1 MTLSTH
7 PEDRREMVRALSE
20 RLQTPAIYLRTPTYA
35 FRIGGL
41 TVNRDGSITGEDEA
55 LLESL
60 RPMLIERGWLEEEP
74 VDAPEAENSK
84 AETAGENIAPNVE
97 EAARAYAETA
107 DTPNNAGN
115 TPATDSEAQMGA
127 PVERV
132 DITTPLPDWTVAQM
146 VNLLRTLYSKQY
158 LLNRMMQGETLY
170 IEEPFVTALTDSP
183 PASVTDFEARVQ
195 DELEAGRIR
204 GIAFEAGKFIFS
216 TPYCPEGPTRWM
228 VYSKLLDG
236 ILRSAKTAKRVSI
249 RPQVTPENEKYHANS
264 WLMRMGFGGSEYKE
278 LRHTLMHH
286 LNGYAAFKSE
296 ADMQAHREKYAQLR
310 RDFRDVS
317 ERADWRGGIQ
327 EKRMS
332 GEGVESDGTDHA
344 G

>member
-1 MTLSTH
+1 MRIQTPRES
-7 PEDRREMVRALSE
+7 RREIVGRISE
-20 RLQTPAIYLRTPTYA
+20 RLGIPARYEGAPGFAYT
-35 FRIGGL
+35 IGEI
-41 TVNRDGSITGEDEA
+41 TVERDGGIVSGNDA

-60 RPMLIERGWLEEEP
+60 KPMLVEQGWLEAGP
-74 VDAPEAENSK
+74 VDEQ
-84 AETAGENIAPNVE
+84 
-97 EAARAYAETA
+97 AARAENDLEA
-107 DTPNNAGN
+107 DGPDAS
-115 TPATDSEAQMGA
+115 P
-127 PVERV
+127 ERM
-132 DITTPLPDWTVAQM
+132 DIVSPLRDWTVTERIS
-146 VNLLRTLYSKQY
+146 LLRTLYGRQC

-170 IEEPFVTALTDSP
+170 IEESFVTALTDSP

-249 RPQVTPENEKYHANS
+249 RHQVTPENEKYHANS
-264 WLMRMGFGGSEYKE
+264 WLMRMDFGGLEYKE

-317 ERADWRGGIQ
+317 E
-327 EKRMS
+327 
-332 GEGVESDGTDHA
+332 
-344 G
+344 

>member
-84 AETAGENIAPNVE
+84 AET
-97 EAARAYAETA
+97 T

-115 TPATDSEAQMGA
+115 TPTTDSEAQIGA
-127 PVERV
+127 PVKRV
-132 DITTPLPDWTVAQM
+132 DITTPLPDWTVPQLT
-146 VNLLRTLYSKQY
+146 NLLRTLFARQY

-170 IEEPFVTALTDSP
+170 IEESFVTALTDSP
-183 PASVTDFEARVQ
+183 PASVTDFEARMQ

-216 TPYCPEGPTRWM
+216 TPYCPEEPTRWM

-249 RPQVTPENEKYHANS
+249 RHQVTPENEKYHANS
-264 WLMRMGFGGSEYKE
+264 WLMRMGFGGAEHRE
-278 LRHTLMHH
+278 LRRVLLRH

-310 RDFRDVS
+310 RGFRDVS

-327 EKRMS
+327 ENRMS

>member
-20 RLQTPAIYLRTPTYA
+20 RLQTPTIYLRTPTYA

-74 VDAPEAENSK
+74 AEAENSK
-84 AETAGENIAPNVE
+84 AEAAGENIAPNVE

-107 DTPNNAGN
+107 DTPNNAEN
-115 TPATDSEAQMGA
+115 APAADSEAQIGA

-132 DITTPLPDWTVAQM
+132 DITTPLPDWTVPQLT
-146 VNLLRTLYSKQY
+146 NLLRALYGRQY

-216 TPYCPEGPTRWM
+216 TPYCPEEPTRWM

-249 RPQVTPENEKYHANS
+249 RHQVTPENEKYHANS
-264 WLMRMGFGGSEYKE
+264 WLMRMGFGGSEYKK
-278 LRHTLMHH
+278 LRHALMHH

-317 ERADWRGGIQ
+317 ERADWHGGIQ
-327 EKRMS
+327 EKRMR

>member
-74 VDAPEAENSK
+74 VEAENSK
-84 AETAGENIAPNVE
+84 AEAEGENIAPNVE

-107 DTPNNAGN
+107 DTPNNAEN
-115 TPATDSEAQMGA
+115 APAADSEAQISA

-170 IEEPFVTALTDSP
+170 IEEPFVAALTDSP

-216 TPYCPEGPTRWM
+216 TPYCPEEPTRWM

-249 RPQVTPENEKYHANS
+249 RHQVTPENEKYHANS
-264 WLMRMGFGGSEYKE
+264 WLMRMGFGGAEHRE
-278 LRHTLMHH
+278 LRRVLLRH

-327 EKRMS
+327 ENRMS

>member
-1 MTLSTH
+1 MTLRTH

-60 RPMLIERGWLEEEP
+60 RPLLIERGWLEEEP

-84 AETAGENIAPNVE
+84 AETA
-97 EAARAYAETA
+97 

-115 TPATDSEAQMGA
+115 APAADSEAQIGA
-127 PVERV
+127 PAERV
-132 DITTPLPDWTVAQM
+132 DITTPLTDWTVAQRT
-146 VNLLRTLYSKQY
+146 NLLRTLYSRQY

-183 PASVTDFEARVQ
+183 PANVTDFEARVQ
-195 DELEAGRIR
+195 DEIEAGRIR

-216 TPYCPEGPTRWM
+216 TPYCPEEPTRWM

-236 ILRSAKTAKRVSI
+236 ILRSAKAAKRVSI

-264 WLMRMGFGGSEYKE
+264 WLMRMGFGGAEYKE

-317 ERADWRGGIQ
+317 E
-327 EKRMS
+327 
-332 GEGVESDGTDHA
+332 
-344 G
+344 